1 MRTIALLIALFLSQV
16 FQAQTE
22 ENPEI
27 SVSVENIKEDKGTI
41 IFGVYSEK
49 TFMKA
54 APEFRAQS
62 EIVNGMASVTF
73 KDLPPG
79 TYAIS
84 CFHDENNNSQMDFE
98 PTGIP
103 LESYGISNNKVNI
116 FGPPIWEDS
125 KFELRNESLS
135 IVIKLTD

>member
-1 MRTIALLIALFLSQV
+1 MRTIAVLIALFLSQI
-16 FQAQTE
+16 FQAQTD

-27 SVSVENIKEDKGTI
+27 SVIVEKIKDDKGTI

-62 EIVNGMASVTF
+62 EIVNGVASVTF
-73 KDLPPG
+73 KDLPSG

-84 CFHDENNNSQMDFE
+84 CFHDKNSNSQMDFE

-103 LESYGISNNKVNI
+103 MEPYGISNNKINLY
-116 FGPPIWEDS
+116 GPPIWEDS
-125 KFELRNESLS
+125 KFELGGESLNMT
-135 IVIKLTD
+135 IKLTN